1 MTGYEEWLKWR
12 RRYFL
17 RDGSSD
23 YNDSLSD
30 WENEG
35 GSNLVDLPTGVYEGG
50 HY

>member
-1 MTGYEEWLKWR
+1 MSYEEWQEWR

-17 RDGSSD
+17 KKESLGHS
-23 YNDSLSD
+23 NPLSD

-35 GSNLVDLPTGVYEGG
+35 GSNLINLPTGVYEGG